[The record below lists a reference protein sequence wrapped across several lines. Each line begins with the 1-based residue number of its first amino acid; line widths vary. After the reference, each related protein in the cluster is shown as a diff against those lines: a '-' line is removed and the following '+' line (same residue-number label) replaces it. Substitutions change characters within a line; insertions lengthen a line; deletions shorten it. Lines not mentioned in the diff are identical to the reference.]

1 MELVNVIDQSLEE
14 QACNLGANSGSSHCE
29 GNEGIKYLRDWDAIN
44 LISNYS
50 VKDLHGVARTAQRKC
65 PGELYCLLS
74 INIVRVLLNALF
86 KAP

>member
-1 MELVNVIDQSLEE
+1 MIDQCLEE

-50 VKDLHGVARTAQRKC
+50 VKDLHGIGRTTKRKC
-65 PGELYCLLS
+65 TGKLCCLMRLD
-74 INIVRVLLNALF
+74 IVRVLLDVLF
-86 KAP
+86 KVS